1 MSALDSGDPRQPL
14 DPPASSS
21 VSCVFR
27 RVGVQVH
34 MLNVELVAMLH
45 DFHDIGEEKRQTDS
59 ADRLSRFSYQDGK
72 GKRTEDIIDKII
84 YQARASA

>member
-1 MSALDSGDPRQPL
+1 MSALDSGDPRQRL

-34 MLNVELVAMLH
+34 MLNVEIVAMLH
-45 DFHDIGEEKRQTDS
+45 DFHDIREEKRQTDS
-59 ADRLSRFSYQDGK
+59 ADRQCRQTLSFFIPRWERETDG
-72 GKRTEDIIDKII
+72 GH
-84 YQARASA
+84 Y